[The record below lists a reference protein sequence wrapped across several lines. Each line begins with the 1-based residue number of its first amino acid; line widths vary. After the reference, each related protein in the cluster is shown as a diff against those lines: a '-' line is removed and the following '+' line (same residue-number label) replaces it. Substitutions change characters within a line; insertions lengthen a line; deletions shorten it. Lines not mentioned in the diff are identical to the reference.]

1 MELDDEEQWE
11 PYESRGS
18 STVLRGA
25 GAEML
30 RPTHSKYYCV
40 CSWRCELSPF
50 FQEPLQYLKRNLWR
64 FDPNPP
70 VKVLKRNF

>member
-30 RPTHSKYYCV
+30 RPTHSKH
-40 CSWRCELSPF
+40 CELDSITCSLTNILRTLDF
-50 FQEPLQYLKRNLWR
+50 SRVRTFRSLIYGIKN
-64 FDPNPP
+64 D
-70 VKVLKRNF
+70 

>member
-30 RPTHSKYYCV
+30 RPTHSKY
-40 CSWRCELSPF
+40 RELDSITDSLILTKDF
-50 FQEPLQYLKRNLWR
+50 HTNGSLHFLEFIKWN
-64 FDPNPP
+64 
-70 VKVLKRNF
+70 

>member
-30 RPTHSKYYCV
+30 RPTHSQYRQLDSINDSLINLGV
-40 CSWRCELSPF
+40 QSIFVPPF
-50 FQEPLQYLKRNLWR
+50 FSR
-64 FDPNPP
+64 
-70 VKVLKRNF
+70 

>member
-30 RPTHSKYYCV
+30 RPTHS
-40 CSWRCELSPF
+40 
-50 FQEPLQYLKRNLWR
+50 
-64 FDPNPP
+64 
-70 VKVLKRNF
+70 

>member
-30 RPTHSKYYCV
+30 RPTHSKY
-40 CSWRCELSPF
+40 CELDSITHS
-50 FQEPLQYLKRNLWR
+50 LTNILRTLIYLR
-64 FDPNPP
+64 
-70 VKVLKRNF
+70 VLTFRSLNYGIKND